1 MAQPTNTFE
10 TFDAVGLREDLSD
23 IIYAIDS
30 TETPF
35 LSMAG
40 RSTAS
45 GIKHEWQ
52 LDSLA
57 TAASNTL
64 VEGDDASALAA
75 SPTKRVSNL
84 CQISGKTVSVTGTL
98 ESVDK
103 AGRDSELSY
112 QLAKRSKELKR
123 DLEFACVG
131 QKNTAVARTDDT
143 GAAEAAAVSSF
154 FNHELAG
161 GPSNVGGTNLSGIH
175 QNRGP
180 GASTA
185 GAEGG
190 FSNTGLFTQPTDA
203 DALRPLL
210 ESDLKSV
217 IQGAWTNGGNPSIIM
232 CGPFNKTVISSFT
245 GNSTRIDK
253 GEDQRLVSAIS
264 VWVSDF
270 GEHQIVA
277 NRFQRE
283 RDVYAFTPELWEVA
297 YLRDFRQH
305 ALSKTGDSE
314 RRQLLCE
321 WTLVGKNQSGNGVVA
336 DVTTS

>member
-1 MAQPTNTFE
+1 MAQPSNTFE

-45 GIKHEWQ
+45 GIKSEWQ
-52 LDSLA
+52 LDQLA
-57 TAASNTL
+57 AAAPNAL
-64 VEGDDASALAA
+64 VEGDNATALSATA
-75 SPTKRVSNL
+75 TKRVSNH
-84 CQISGKTVSVTGTL
+84 CQISGKTVSVTGTI
-98 ESVDK
+98 ESADK

-123 DLEFACVG
+123 DLEHSCVG
-131 QKNTAVARTDDT
+131 MNNTAVARTNDT
-143 GAAEAAAVSSF
+143 GAGESASVSAF
-154 FNHELAG
+154 FDSTLANGGALLGTHENRSG
-161 GPSNVGGTNLSGIH
+161 STSTGWNGTVFT
-175 QNRGP
+175 
-180 GASTA
+180 ATA
-185 GAEGG
+185 GTPA
-190 FSNTGLFTQPTDA
+190 A
-203 DALRPLL
+203 RPLL

-217 IQGAWTNGGNPSIIM
+217 IQGAWANGGNPSVIM

-245 GNSTRIDK
+245 GNSTRTDV
-253 GEDQRLVSAIS
+253 GEDQRLVSSIS
-264 VWVSDF
+264 IWVSDF
-270 GEHQIVA
+270 GEHKIVP

-283 RDVYAFTPELWEVA
+283 SDVFAFTPDLWSVA

-314 RRQLLCE
+314 QRQLLCE
-321 WTLVGKNQSGNGVVA
+321 WTLCGKNQSGNGVVS
-336 DVTTS
+336 DLTTS

>member
-1 MAQPTNTFE
+1 MAQPANTFE

-30 TETPF
+30 TSTPF

-52 LDSLA
+52 LDQLA
-57 TAASNTL
+57 AAAANTL
-64 VEGDDASALAA
+64 VEGDNAAALAA
-75 SPTKRVSNL
+75 TPTLRVSNH
-84 CQISGKTVSVTGTL
+84 CQISGKTVSVSGTI

-123 DLEFACVG
+123 DLEYSCVG
-131 QKNTAVARTDDT
+131 VNNTAVARTNDT
-143 GAAEAAAVSSF
+143 GAGESASVSSF
-154 FNHELAG
+154 FDNNLA
-161 GPSNVGGTNLSGIH
+161 
-175 QNRGP
+175 
-180 GASTA
+180 
-185 GAEGG
+185 
-190 FSNTGLFTQPTDA
+190 NTGTLLGTHENRASDGTSTGWSGSVFTAAGDGTQ
-203 DALRPLL
+203 RPLL
-210 ESDLKSV
+210 ESDLKSA
-217 IQGAWTNGGNPSIIM
+217 IQGAWTNGGNPSVIM

-245 GNSTRIDK
+245 GNSTRTDV
-253 GEDQRLVSAIS
+253 GEDQRLVSSIS

-270 GEHQIVA
+270 GEHTIQA

-283 RDVYAFTPELWEVA
+283 RDVYAFTPELWDVA

-314 RRQLLCE
+314 QRQLLCE
-321 WTLVGKNQSGNGVVA
+321 WTLVGKNHSGNGVVA
-336 DVTTS
+336 DLTTS